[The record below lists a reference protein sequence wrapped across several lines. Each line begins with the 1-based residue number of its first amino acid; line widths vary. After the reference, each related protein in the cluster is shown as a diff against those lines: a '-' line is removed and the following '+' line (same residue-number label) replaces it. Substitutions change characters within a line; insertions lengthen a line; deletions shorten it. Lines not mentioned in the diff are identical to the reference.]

1 MESTP
6 RLDETLVDVLPQQHT
21 WLARRPLPTL
31 AWMLAGRLPCG
42 HIRLTAWAPSGHSR
56 AVCAQRTVR
65 RCARGRAQDRRDG
78 PARDGP
84 LLHQALAAWGTRVRS
99 LALDPSRW
107 WKASGLVRLARGS
120 RGRAVPRVWPVWAH
134 PSSRGA
140 SEVDNGRLATVAA
153 RLPGPCR
160 VVLTAERG
168 YADPQL
174 RPQLTGLGG
183 QWRRRLHGSVWLDRQ
198 GTRPGTVQR
207 MPWGPG
213 QALVWPQVASTTQA
227 YGPVHRA
234 RGRPL
239 DRTADG
245 CGVREEPTASNTGVE
260 DGRRFDSAEHCLD
273 DHSHGLP
280 RESALRRSAQAVA
293 RVCGGRARTTRSRV
307 AQGTAVVHHGNRR
320 GVDAHGCRGQSA
332 LNIGWNWVHLA
343 RSRGYERLTR

>member
-1 MESTP
+1 VSIHTLDTRLGQPWLLLASLIGVVFLTNSSTE
-6 RLDETLVDVLPQQHT
+6 L
-21 WLARRPLPTL
+21 
-31 AWMLAGRLPCG
+31 GREHYLCS
-42 HIRLTAWAPSGHSR
+42 T
-56 AVCAQRTVR
+56 T
-65 RCARGRAQDRRDG
+65 
-78 PARDGP
+78 
-84 LLHQALAAWGTRVRS
+84 
-99 LALDPSRW
+99 
-107 WKASGLVRLARGS
+107 
-120 RGRAVPRVWPVWAH
+120 
-134 PSSRGA
+134 
-140 SEVDNGRLATVAA
+140 
-153 RLPGPCR
+153 
-160 VVLTAERG
+160 
-168 YADPQL
+168 
-174 RPQLTGLGG
+174 
-183 QWRRRLHGSVWLDRQ
+183 HGSVWLDRQ